1 FTVSADPSRQ
11 IRTVAQGSIMPQKP
25 STPAT
30 RSFARRDRARDTPRT
45 RGSRTPRSYA
55 ARMENAQNAADHPAA
70 QAVQDPAEHPSDQ
83 AVSAAGAAESGAAGA
98 DTAAGTDTAA
108 GAAEMSQLG
117 IDGARPN
124 APKPL
129 S

>member
-1 FTVSADPSRQ
+1 
-11 IRTVAQGSIMPQKP
+11 
-25 STPAT
+25 
-30 RSFARRDRARDTPRT
+30 
-45 RGSRTPRSYA
+45 
-55 ARMENAQNAADHPAA
+55 MENAQNAADHPAA

-129 S
+129 SPKAKLTAWALGIGGLLSLCALIVIGVTILEWASPLLRYLYFLWIGSGGSAL